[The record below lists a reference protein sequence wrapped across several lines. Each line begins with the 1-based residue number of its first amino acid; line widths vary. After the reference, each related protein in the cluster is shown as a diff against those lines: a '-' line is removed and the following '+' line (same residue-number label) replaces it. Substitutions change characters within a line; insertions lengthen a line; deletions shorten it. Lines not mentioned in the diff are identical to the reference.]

1 MLSTRTSII
10 SAFVVLLMLI
20 SAGFGMYISWNYSG
34 GSQDSFEPDSSPVI
48 SEERPVNVVVTGNAN
63 LTISYLGSDNEAKSI
78 GKDTILF
85 GNQWT
90 PGHNEVV
97 YLTITNNGENN
108 VNYSVGVNVNSET
121 GSVNIAGE
129 EFKLSDHLMFGFAE
143 EFDPAGETD
152 IVEALSSSEKVSSG
166 VSKSGTLTAEQNSV
180 TLALVVY
187 LPESSAEAISVAAG
201 QQMPEISLGLSLL
214 ATQPMGGNNFVELPE
229 LPEGFIASTTVT
241 DVVTDGVLSSTVTIG
256 DGQSM
261 GAVLPEGVKIAEGAT
276 DVTLNVA
283 GTSRSSNIDMNF
295 GQLSRSLDVHIDG
308 IADDND
314 VPMAIYLGAI
324 LPIGYNTANIAL
336 YHVENGEAIKMELVE
351 EFTAHNQYIYNAETG
366 EVIIYIASFSEVTAV
381 INDGDPWQGD
391 RDYDWYNKPVTETID
406 GTEYTVYY
414 ISTAE
419 ELAGFGA
426 IVGGMDG
433 KTADNFAGKV
443 VKLKN
448 SISIGDL
455 TDEDGRD
462 VVFYPIGYY
471 NSDGHYVKSNQAIT
485 SGFRNF
491 EGTFDG
497 QGYTISDWYQNTWEM
512 KGDHNW
518 YDASLQYYRDGM
530 GLFGRVYGGT
540 IKNLVVN
547 NFSSDGEITTTGVI
561 AAYADCGAKFENIQ
575 IYNCNPRVYNI
586 GNGGIVGCVG
596 WYAKE
601 ADTKVYFKNI
611 TVDDSNKISALWGS
625 WDVSCGGIV
634 GQYYAISGQTSAGK
648 PVNGGIVME
657 NCDVAAEI
665 DVFNDVCGNYQYYQ
679 YRYAGMLIGTVGQ
692 NSDPSEDAK
701 KIEFNNCRVRYGDW
715 AEYYYC
721 ELVENTQASYTHDHQ
736 MSRLT
741 KIYNLNEIKSGD
753 NWLKTGD
760 FVLIEGETKTCY
772 HIRKDANGFYQHSHT
787 DYNRDGE
794 PDYQVVDG
802 ESVLVEDKQVVHIT
816 FKQLYTGYGWG
827 ATPMHGDT
835 TIVEYLYSIKYIH
848 NGEVLYTDYVKDNS
862 KDYST
867 NSKDEAK
874 AAASKAESE
883 MNGRDDGKTYKFAYW
898 MNAGSTKI
906 ESVKAGNRENIVLYP
921 SFEGVYTAMFVDQQG
936 NVIGWDTFT
945 KGNGSNIG
953 NMGNSIVPPTIDGF
967 QFSYWEVHI
976 TDDKGKTD
984 NKGKLSDYKFQDETD
999 ISIYPIYI
1007 YKGEA
1012 ALKPV
1017 DIDGDGDT
1025 DYYEVTGFTDGKGV
1039 EVVEIPNIVNGKPVT
1054 TINTDAFSSYDDLY
1068 SVRIPANITS
1078 INYQSFSADNPN
1090 KWGENRDTVTLYY
1103 EGNPDKWKQYM
1114 DVFYKSNNKY
1124 NDYNYG
1130 GTAPT
1135 YPQDATT
1142 IFQSGWDH
1150 MMGDGSRVFFI
1161 GENGIVDTSLGYWEL
1176 YVEGKNFLGQGGT
1189 YTWIYHKH
1197 EYDHNNKCS
1206 EGHKASGE
1214 VENYLEKKN
1223 NEYTRPDYTYWTT
1236 ERNPEDQ

>member
-1 MLSTRTSII
+1 MTTKRTLLTSVVSLVLCFCML
-10 SAFVVLLMLI
+10 
-20 SAGFGMYISWNYSG
+20 
-34 GSQDSFEPDSSPVI
+34 
-48 SEERPVNVVVTGNAN
+48 
-63 LTISYLGSDNEAKSI
+63 LG
-78 GKDTILF
+78 T
-85 GNQWT
+85 T
-90 PGHNEVV
+90 
-97 YLTITNNGENN
+97 
-108 VNYSVGVNVNSET
+108 
-121 GSVNIAGE
+121 
-129 EFKLSDHLMFGFAE
+129 FAW
-143 EFDPAGETD
+143 F
-152 IVEALSSSEKVSSG
+152 
-166 VSKSGTLTAEQNSV
+166 
-180 TLALVVY
+180 
-187 LPESSAEAISVAAG
+187 
-201 QQMPEISLGLSLL
+201 
-214 ATQPMGGNNFVELPE
+214 
-229 LPEGFIASTTVT
+229 T
-241 DVVTDGVLSSTVTIG
+241 DVVTSGGNIIASGNLDAQMHWSDKLLAADSDEWQDADGNPVFNYNNWEPGYTEVRYVKISNAGSLNFRWKLTIEADGEVTDLSDVIDVYYVNPVTNELTKDGIKSLTSVGTLTDVLENNTALDGRQLTPGSSVILAIAFHMDELAGNDYQNKSLCDAGFSLKLIATQDIGESDSFGDDYDKDATFPPLNPDAIGTVAIP
-256 DGQSM
+256 D
-261 GAVLPEGVKIAEGAT
+261 GAVDGNGILTVDLEINSTTNDMNAIIPAGVKVADGAT
-276 DVTLNVA
+276 ELTLTA
-283 GTSRSSNIDMNF
+283 GGTTRSSNINMNY

-308 IADDND
+308 VAEDNT
-314 VPMAIYLGAI
+314 VPMEIYLGTV
-324 LPIGYNTANIAL
+324 LPVGYYNENVAF
-336 YHVENGEAIKMELVE
+336 YHVEDDVAYAMDLVDS
-351 EFTAHNQYIYNAETG
+351 FDAHNQFTYNSETG
-366 EVIIYIASFSEVTAV
+366 EVTINIASFSEVTAV
-381 INDGDPWQGD
+381 INEGNIWQGA
-391 RDYDWYNKPVTETID
+391 RDYDWYTKNPDATEF
-406 GTEYTVYY
+406 Y
-414 ISTAE
+414 ISNSN

-426 IVGGMDG
+426 IVGGMAKDENDAYIVNIVDAEG
-433 KTADNFAGKV
+433 NTIHRDSFAKKTVYLTED
-443 VKLKN
+443 
-448 SISIGDL
+448 ICIGDL

-471 NSDGHYVKSNQAIT
+471 NNEETYTKSNKAI
-485 SGFRNF
+485 SSYFNNF

-497 QGYTISDWYQNTWEM
+497 QGHTISDWYQNTWEM
-512 KGDHNW
+512 KGDHTW
-518 YDASLQYYRDGM
+518 YSLEEQRYRDGM
-530 GLFGRVYGGT
+530 GLFGKVYGGT
-540 IKNLVVN
+540 VKNLVVK
-547 NFSSDGEITTTGVI
+547 NFSSDGEITTTGTI
-561 AAYADCGAKFENIQ
+561 AAYADCGATFENIE

-596 WYAKE
+596 WYAEE
-601 ADTKVYFKNI
+601 ADKQVYFTNI
-611 TVDDSNKISALWGS
+611 TVDDTNKISALWGS

-634 GQYYAISGQTSAGK
+634 GQYYAYSGQTED
-648 PVNGGIVME
+648 PNGGIVMT
-657 NCDVAAEI
+657 NCDVAAVI
-665 DVFNDVCGNYQYYQ
+665 DVNNDVCGNYQYYQ
-679 YRYAGMLIGTVGQ
+679 YRYAGMLIGTVGR

-772 HIRKDANGFYQHSHT
+772 HIRKDANGFYQHSHS
-787 DYNRDGE
+787 DYNRDGVD
-794 PDYQVVDG
+794 DYQVVDG

-835 TIVEYLYSIKYIH
+835 TIVEYLYSIKYIN
-848 NGEVLYTDYVKDNS
+848 NGKVLYTDYVKDNS

-883 MNGRDDGKTYKFAYW
+883 MNDRDDGKTYKFAYW

-945 KGNGSNIG
+945 KGNGSNITD
-953 NMGNSIVPPTIDGF
+953 MGNSIVPPTIDGF

-976 TDDKGKTD
+976 TDDKGKTN

-1054 TINTDAFSSYDDLY
+1054 TINTNAFSSYDDLY

-1078 INYQSFSADNPN
+1078 INYQSFSADNPD

-1124 NDYNYG
+1124 NDYNYD

-1142 IFQSGWDH
+1142 IFQGGWDN

-1206 EGHKASGE
+1206 KGHKVSGE
-1214 VENYLEKKN
+1214 VENYLEKKDN
-1223 NEYTRPDYTYWTT
+1223 KYTRPDYTYWTT